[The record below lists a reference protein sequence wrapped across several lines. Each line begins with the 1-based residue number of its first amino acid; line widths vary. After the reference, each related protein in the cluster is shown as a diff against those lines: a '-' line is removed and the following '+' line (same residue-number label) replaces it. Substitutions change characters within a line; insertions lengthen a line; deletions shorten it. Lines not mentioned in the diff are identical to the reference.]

1 MIIIDLKNN
10 NIIADNFEVI
20 EDKENEETIIKSNWN
35 KGYSVSC
42 NGKID
47 LIKELISMILE

>member
-1 MIIIDLKNN
+1 MIVIDLKNN
-10 NIIADNFEVI
+10 SIITDNFEVI
-20 EDKENEETIIKSNWN
+20 EDKDNEQTIIKSDWN

-42 NGKID
+42 TGKID